1 MILDMA
7 LLAFIAF
14 SYQPV
19 SATVEIEEIPTSG
32 RKISVTSSLSNK
44 MVPPP
49 SGRKKSALLY
59 YLASLTKLVTTTEES
74 SLDISDKASKKNS
87 VTSMSCENAWIPL
100 IHICSCSNYLTLL
113 VRHYV
118 FVRILSTK
126 SLFLMGSGL
135 LGGIGALTFSSRI
148 A

>member
-87 VTSMSCENAWIPL
+87 VTSMSCENA
-100 IHICSCSNYLTLL
+100 
-113 VRHYV
+113 
-118 FVRILSTK
+118 
-126 SLFLMGSGL
+126 
-135 LGGIGALTFSSRI
+135 
-148 A
+148 